1 VGLSKKL
8 ATAVSVASA
17 VTGVAGYCGADEVLS
32 APRVQ
37 FAQPDPFPR
46 GPFRSF
52 PGYGS
57 ANGVQTIET
66 GVGAVDALV
75 VAQALAPPR
84 PACRRPIFISRRDV
98 VALVCWSRRR
108 SSYIGRTIWR
118 LCSRPAMWFG
128 GARWPAPWVLPARV
142 FTVVL
147 IKWPDGA

>member
-1 VGLSKKL
+1 MGLSKKL

-66 GVGAVDALV
+66 GVDAVDALV

-98 VALVCWSRRR
+98 VALVCWSRR
-108 SSYIGRTIWR
+108 SASYIGQTTWR
-118 LCSRPAMWFG
+118 SCCRPATWFG
-128 GARWPAPWVLPARV
+128 AARRLVPRLLCARV
-142 FTVVL
+142 FMVVL
-147 IKWPDGA
+147 ISWLGGA